1 MKFDVAIAGGG
12 PAAAAAAL
20 VLGRAGMRAIVVE
33 RGHDRKDK
41 PGESLA
47 PAARPLLQRLGIWDD
62 LARDGHLP
70 CHGNRSVWGSDQ
82 VD

>member
-1 MKFDVAIAGGG
+1 MRYDVAIAGGG

-20 VLGRAGMRAIVVE
+20 VLARAGARAIVIE
-33 RGHDRKDK
+33 RGDDRGDK

-47 PAARPLLQRLGIWDD
+47 PAAKPVLQRLGVWDD

-70 CHGNRSVWGSDQ
+70 CHGNR
-82 VD
+82 